1 MKPFHIIAPIVLFGI
16 FGATYLH
23 HSRTTAAAEQT
34 RLTEITQAA
43 AQADLAK
50 AQAEQKAR
58 DDAARRAA
66 EKLAGEL
73 KAQAELDARWAADD
87 LRLRAETD
95 DYIKR
100 GETLER
106 KIKDLEVKLGAVRA
120 STQTL
125 TDEAHTLAR
134 SVELADIEK
143 RNTELETQRLT
154 EILVSKA
161 TGSSVP
167 PATQP

>member
-1 MKPFHIIAPIVLFGI
+1 MNTFHIVAPIVLFGL

-23 HSRTTAAAEQT
+23 HSKTTAAADQT
-34 RLTEITQAA
+34 RLAAINQAA

-50 AQAEQKAR
+50 TQAEQKAR
-58 DDAARRAA
+58 DDASRRTV
-66 EKLAGEL
+66 EKLAAEL
-73 KAQAELDARWAADD
+73 KAQAERDAQWAADD
-87 LRLRAETD
+87 LRLRNETA

-100 GETLER
+100 GETMER
-106 KIKDLEVKLGAVRA
+106 EIKELEVKLSAARA

-125 TDEAHTLAR
+125 TEDTHTLAR

-154 EILVSKA
+154 EILVRKA
-161 TGSSVP
+161 TGSSLLP
-167 PATQP
+167 PAQP